1 MKRITCALLGML
13 KRDGNLVIRLTDMND
28 RKERYIDAVE
38 GLFCPLRTKCVLK
51 MIAPL
56 Y

>member
-38 GLFCPLRTKCVLK
+38 GLFVLFVLN
-51 MIAPL
+51 A

>member
-1 MKRITCALLGML
+1 ML

-38 GLFCPLRTKCVLK
+38 GLLVLCVLN
-51 MIAPL
+51 A

>member
-1 MKRITCALLGML
+1 ML

-38 GLFCPLRTKCVLK
+38 GLLVLRVLN
-51 MIAPL
+51 A